1 MYAKPNEGV
10 FNAKLKCRLFKV
22 TFGNLGNL
30 LFIYDQLSLQNKD
43 QNDEGKMQVFN
54 IMALNYLNYIID
66 KYIYIIKIKA
76 LQTK

>member
-1 MYAKPNEGV
+1 M
-10 FNAKLKCRLFKV
+10 

>member
-1 MYAKPNEGV
+1 MSS
-10 FNAKLKCRLFKV
+10 FFKV

>member
-1 MYAKPNEGV
+1 MRAFSTQNLNVV
-10 FNAKLKCRLFKV
+10 FFKV